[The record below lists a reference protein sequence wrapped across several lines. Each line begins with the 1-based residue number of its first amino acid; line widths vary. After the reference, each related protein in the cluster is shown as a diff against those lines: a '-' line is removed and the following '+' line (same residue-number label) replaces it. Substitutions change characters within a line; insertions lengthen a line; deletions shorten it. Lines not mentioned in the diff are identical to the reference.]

1 MQGMWVQSLVWELRS
16 HMLHSVAKETTPKM
30 ALNSAELIWA
40 SLVAQQVKN
49 PPTMQ
54 ETWVWSL
61 RWEDPL
67 EKGKTTHSSIPAW
80 TV

>member
-1 MQGMWVQSLVWELRS
+1 
-16 HMLHSVAKETTPKM
+16 MLHSVAKETTPKM

-54 ETWVWSL
+54 ETWV
-61 RWEDPL
+61 
-67 EKGKTTHSSIPAW
+67 
-80 TV
+80 

>member
-16 HMLHSVAKETTPKM
+16 HMLHGVAKETTPKM

-54 ETWVWSL
+54 ETWV
-61 RWEDPL
+61 
-67 EKGKTTHSSIPAW
+67 
-80 TV
+80 